1 MVGQGVSKSDSEMAQ
16 KSCVSGAPTRA
27 AQLLRA
33 EAPGTTSTTMPP
45 ASGTPFSSTAGGV
58 HPAWNS
64 TSNVGPAMP
73 YTPASP
79 EEMSATFLP
88 WRARSSASM
97 ARSSS
102 SVMDLRMIS
111 LPSMRSAT
119 SLM

>member
-1 MVGQGVSKSDSEMAQ
+1 MVGQGVSRSDSEMAQ

-79 EEMSATFLP
+79 EEISATFLP
-88 WRARSSASM
+88 CAGALQRFDGAVQLFGHGLAD
-97 ARSSS
+97 
-102 SVMDLRMIS
+102 DLLALDAGR
-111 LPSMRSAT
+111 PPA
-119 SLM
+119 